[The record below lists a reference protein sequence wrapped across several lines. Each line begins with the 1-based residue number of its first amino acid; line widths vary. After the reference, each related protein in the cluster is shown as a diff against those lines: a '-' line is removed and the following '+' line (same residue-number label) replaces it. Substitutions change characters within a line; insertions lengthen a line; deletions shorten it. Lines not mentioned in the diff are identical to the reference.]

1 MSLNTF
7 LEKFGNHFS
16 KPHSEITS
24 YQSIDPLNT
33 FTCEFKDFK
42 PDIDNK
48 LVTTYNEI
56 IPQKEN
62 PKNGTF
68 ELYVQNVSV
77 PGINITS
84 GEHVESVI
92 GNFQTHKLLLTPES
106 STFTLDII
114 NTGRPVLETFFL
126 PWLREIQ
133 SPQWVYEKYPFTK
146 ATFEVSMKTHTAV
159 KYIFLGCRPTQID
172 TINPSHD
179 LPSNITRKV
188 TMTFD
193 LMYVDTSEE
202 KTTPSLEQQ

>member
-7 LEKFGNHFS
+7 LTNFGTHFS
-16 KPHSEITS
+16 DQHSLSSS
-24 YQSIDPLNT
+24 YKSIDPLNT
-33 FTCEFKDFK
+33 FTCNFTKFTPETNL
-42 PDIDNK
+42 PLIYNK
-48 LVTTYNEI
+48 I
-56 IPQKEN
+56 INSKTP
-62 PKNGTF
+62 GTF
-68 ELYVQNVSV
+68 ELYVQNISV

-84 GEHVESVI
+84 GEQIESVI

-114 NTGRPVLETFFL
+114 NTGKPVLETFFL

-133 SPQWVYEKYPFTK
+133 SPQWVYNDYPFTK
-146 ATFEVSMKTHTAV
+146 ATFEVDMTTHTNV
-159 KYIFLGCRPTQID
+159 KYVFLGCRPTHID

-193 LMYVDTSEE
+193 LMYVTKISN
-202 KTTPSLEQQ
+202 

>member
-7 LEKFGNHFS
+7 LEKFGNHFNE
-16 KPHSEITS
+16 PHSTISS
-24 YQSIDPLNT
+24 YNSIDPLNT
-33 FTCEFKDFK
+33 FTCKFTLFTPNDKILVEYEKIIKK
-42 PDIDNK
+42 P
-48 LVTTYNEI
+48 
-56 IPQKEN
+56 EN
-62 PKNGTF
+62 GGTGTF

-84 GEHVESVI
+84 GEQVESVI

-114 NTGRPVLETFFL
+114 NTGKPVLETFFL

-133 SPQWVYEKYPFTK
+133 SPQWVYNNYPYTK
-146 ATFEVSMKTHTAV
+146 ATFEVDMTKHTDV
-159 KYIFLGCRPTQID
+159 KYVFLGCRPTQID

-193 LMYVDTSEE
+193 FMYVT
-202 KTTPSLEQQ
+202 KNGN

>member
-7 LEKFGNHFS
+7 LEKFGKHFD
-16 KPHSEITS
+16 KPHSTND
-24 YQSIDPLNT
+24 YKSIDPLNT
-33 FTCEFKDFK
+33 FTCNFFEFS
-42 PDIDNK
+42 PGTI
-48 LVTTYNEI
+48 LSTTYNTI
-56 IPQKEN
+56 IDEST
-62 PKNGTF
+62 NGTF

-84 GEHVESVI
+84 GEQVESVI

-114 NTGRPVLETFFL
+114 NTGKPVLETFFL

-133 SPQWVYEKYPFTK
+133 SPQWVYESYPFTK
-146 ATFEVSMKTHTAV
+146 ARFEVSMKTHTAV
-159 KYIFLGCRPTQID
+159 KYVFLGCRPTHID

-202 KTTPSLEQQ
+202 KPLQPL

>member
-16 KPHSEITS
+16 DPYSTPDS
-24 YQSIDPLNT
+24 YKSIDPLNT
-33 FTCEFKDFK
+33 FKCNFRDFTK
-42 PDIDNK
+42 ESSLIKTYDDIISSQSKYLNK
-48 LVTTYNEI
+48 SDY
-56 IPQKEN
+56 P
-62 PKNGTF
+62 TF

-84 GEHVESVI
+84 GEQVESVV
-92 GNFQTHKLLLTPES
+92 GTFQTHKLLLNPES

-114 NTGRPVLETFFL
+114 NTGKPVLETFFL

-133 SPQWVYEKYPFTK
+133 SPQWVYNNYPYTK
-146 ATFEVSMKTHTAV
+146 ATFEVDMTTHTDV
-159 KYIFLGCRPTQID
+159 KYVFLGCRPTQID

-193 LMYVDTSEE
+193 LMYVDTS
-202 KTTPSLEQQ
+202 KK

>member
-7 LEKFGNHFS
+7 LEKFGTHFD
-16 KPHSEITS
+16 KPHSTIDS
-24 YQSIDPLNT
+24 YKSIDPLNT
-33 FTCEFKDFK
+33 FTCNFRNFSTKSKISTFYKNIFFDENSTNQE
-42 PDIDNK
+42 PDGNW
-48 LVTTYNEI
+48 
-56 IPQKEN
+56 
-62 PKNGTF
+62 F
-68 ELYVQNVSV
+68 ELYVQNISV

-84 GEHVESVI
+84 GEQIESVI

-114 NTGRPVLETFFL
+114 NTGKPVLETFFL

-133 SPQWVYEKYPFTK
+133 SPQWVYDNYPYTK
-146 ATFEVSMKTHTAV
+146 ATFEVDMTKHTDV
-159 KYIFLGCRPTQID
+159 KYVFLGCRPTQID

-193 LMYVDTSEE
+193 FMYVT
-202 KTTPSLEQQ
+202 KIGN

>member
-7 LEKFGNHFS
+7 LEKFGTHFDQ
-16 KPHSEITS
+16 PHSKNDS
-24 YQSIDPLNT
+24 YKSIDPLNT
-33 FTCEFKDFK
+33 FKCNFSAFTPRSKLSETYY
-42 PDIDNK
+42 NK
-48 LVTTYNEI
+48 I
-56 IPQKEN
+56 IPQQNEDSE
-62 PKNGTF
+62 NGTF

-84 GEHVESVI
+84 GEPVESVV
-92 GNFQTHKLLLTPES
+92 GTFQTHKLLLTPES

-114 NTGRPVLETFFL
+114 NTGKPVLETFFL

-133 SPQWVYEKYPFTK
+133 SPQWVYNNYPYTK
-146 ATFEVSMKTHTAV
+146 ATFEVDMTKHTDV
-159 KYIFLGCRPTQID
+159 KYVFLGCRPTQID

-193 LMYVDTSEE
+193 FMYVT
-202 KTTPSLEQQ
+202 KIGN